1 MCIENAIYEILFS
14 QSMERMSHVKQTN
27 KLFAHYTSA
36 DTALK
41 IIQEE
46 EMWMRNVSDMNDFS
60 EIILG
65 QRSLIETLKE
75 KQISD
80 TFDAVITELSSNKCS
95 FSDIISYIEN
105 MSDIRE
111 QLYISCFSEHRKD
124 DLLGRLS
131 MWRAYA
137 PQNGVALL
145 INASI
150 LDTKPIDNV
159 LFWTA
164 PVQYLHPENLSE
176 LRTNLL
182 QIAQRLLN
190 TVKGQKNNIEI
201 CDFLCSTLIG
211 YFYVSSASIKH
222 IGFSEEEEWR
232 VLFSTKSQSSEMK
245 DILVKSIE
253 NIVGL
258 PQTIYKI
265 CLKNLYANELDD
277 MVLVQKLLKKVIIGP
292 SKNPKLIQEAFCDT
306 LRDKGVLE
314 PEKMVV
320 ISDIPVRL

>member
-1 MCIENAIYEILFS
+1 VSIENTIHEILFS
-14 QSMERMSHVKQTN
+14 KSMERMNHVKQTD

-41 IIQEE
+41 IIQKE

-60 EIILG
+60 EITLG
-65 QRSLIETLKE
+65 QRTLIKLLKE

-80 TFDAVITELSSNKCS
+80 AFDAVITELCMNTRS
-95 FSDIISYIEN
+95 FSDIISCIEN
-105 MSDIRE
+105 MSDIRG
-111 QLYISCFSEHRKD
+111 QLYISCFSEHGKD

-150 LDTKPIDNV
+150 LDTSNIDRF

-164 PVQYLHPENLSE
+164 PVQYLHPESLSE
-176 LRTNLL
+176 LRAILL
-182 QIAQRLLN
+182 QTAQRLLDA
-190 TVKGQKNNIEI
+190 VKGQKNNIEI
-201 CDFLCSTLIG
+201 GDFLYATLIG
-211 YFYVSSASIKH
+211 YFYVSTASIKH

-245 DILVKSIE
+245 DIIVKSIE
-253 NIVGL
+253 NIAGL
-258 PQTIYKI
+258 PQPIYKI

-277 MVLVQKLLKKVIIGP
+277 VVLVQKLLKRVIIGP

-314 PEKMVV
+314 PEKIVV

>member
-46 EMWMRNVSDMNDFS
+46 EMWMRNVSGMNDFS

-80 TFDAVITELSSNKCS
+80 TFDAVITEFSSNTCS
-95 FSDIISYIEN
+95 FSDIVSYIEN